1 MMHRLVDTLGD
12 IGLYRRLV
20 EIQLRTQL
28 QYKINLTVDV
38 GTYFLLTALEYM
50 VIFLYFGKFPTLL
63 GWHVGEVAL
72 LGAVV
77 SFAFGIAE
85 LCGGGIDNLSAIV
98 RLGEFDRVLLR
109 PIGALAQVASS
120 EFRLR
125 RVGRLTQGVFLFLFA
140 LHLLPAL
147 DWTPARMLALMFGI
161 VSGAL
166 VFIAVMLLGA
176 TLCFWTVEATELT
189 NLLTYGG
196 REAMSW
202 PLAVYNQTFQRFF
215 LFVVP
220 LATGLY
226 IPICYILNR
235 PLPFHLPG
243 VTVVLCPPVAL
254 LFAAIAMSLWQL
266 GIRHYQSAGG

>member
-1 MMHRLVDTLGD
+1 MLADVLGD

-20 EIQLRTQL
+20 EMQLRTQL
-28 QYKINLTVDV
+28 QYKINLAVDV
-38 GTYFLLTALEYM
+38 GTYFLVTALEYM
-50 VIFLYFGKFPTLL
+50 VVFLYFGRFGSLL

-77 SFAFGIAE
+77 SFTFGIAE
-85 LCGGGIDNLSAIV
+85 LYGGGIENFSATI

-109 PIGALAQVASS
+109 PVGALAQVASS

-125 RVGRLTQGVFLFLFA
+125 RLGRLTQGILLFLFA

-147 DWTPARMLALMFGI
+147 DWTPARMLALTFGI
-161 VSGAL
+161 VSG
-166 VFIAVMLLGA
+166 VVIFIAVMLLGA
-176 TLCFWTVEATELT
+176 TICFWTVEATELT

-215 LFVVP
+215 LFVIP
-220 LATGLY
+220 LASGLY
-226 IPICYILNR
+226 IPVCYVLNR
-235 PLPFHLPG
+235 PLPFNLPG
-243 VTVVLCPPVAL
+243 VIILLSPVVAL
-254 LFAAIAMSLWQL
+254 MFAGVATSVWRL

>member
-1 MMHRLVDTLGD
+1 MRMLADTLGD
-12 IGLYRRLV
+12 IGLYRRLI
-20 EIQLRTQL
+20 EMQLRTQL
-28 QYKINLTVDV
+28 QYKVNLVVDV
-38 GTYFLLTALEYM
+38 GTYFLVTALEYM
-50 VIFLYFGKFPTLL
+50 VIFLYFGRFPTLL
-63 GWHVGEVAL
+63 GWRVGEVAL

-77 SFAFGIAE
+77 SFTFGIAE
-85 LCGGGIDNLSAIV
+85 LCGGGIDNFSAIV

-109 PIGALAQVASS
+109 PVGALAQVASS

-125 RVGRLTQGVFLFLFA
+125 RLGRLTQGALLFLFA

-147 DWTPARMLALMFGI
+147 EWTPARLLVLMFGM
-161 VSGAL
+161 VSGA
-166 VFIAVMLLGA
+166 VIFIAVMLLGA

-189 NLLTYGG
+189 SLLTYGS

-226 IPICYILNR
+226 MPICFILNR

-243 VTVVLCPPVAL
+243 VTIVLSPLVAL
-254 LFAAIAMSLWQL
+254 LFAGTATSLWRL
-266 GIRHYQSAGG
+266 GIRRYQSAGG

>member
-1 MMHRLVDTLGD
+1 MKNLLADTLGD
-12 IGLYRRLV
+12 TGSYRRLV
-20 EIQLRTQL
+20 EMQLKTQL
-28 QYKINLTVDV
+28 QYKINLAVDV
-38 GTYFLLTALEYM
+38 GTYFFVTFLEYM
-50 VIFLYFGKFPTLL
+50 VVFLYFGKFPTLL

-77 SFAFGIAE
+77 SFTFGIAE
-85 LCGGGIDNLSAIV
+85 LCGGGIDSFSATI

-109 PIGALAQVASS
+109 PVGALAQVASS

-125 RVGRLTQGVFLFLFA
+125 RLGRLTQGVLLFLFA
-140 LHLLPAL
+140 VHLLPAL
-147 DWTPARMLALMFGI
+147 DWTSARVLALMLGI

-166 VFIAVMLLGA
+166 IFIAVMLLGA

-189 NLLTYGG
+189 NLATYGG

-215 LFVVP
+215 LFIVP

-226 IPICYILNR
+226 MPICFILNR
-235 PLPFHLPG
+235 PLPFQLPG
-243 VTVVLCPPVAL
+243 VTVVLCPLVAL
-254 LFAAIAMSLWQL
+254 LFAGIATSLWRL

>member
-1 MMHRLVDTLGD
+1 MVHMLADTLGD
-12 IGLYRRLV
+12 VGLYRRLV
-20 EIQLRTQL
+20 EMQLRTQL
-28 QYKINLTVDV
+28 QYKINLTVDI
-38 GTYFLLTALEYM
+38 GTYFLVTALEYM
-50 VIFLYFGKFPTLL
+50 VIFLYFGRFPTLL

-72 LGAVV
+72 LGAAV
-77 SFAFGIAE
+77 SFTFGIAE
-85 LCGGGIDNLSAIV
+85 LCGGGIDNFSEII

-109 PIGALAQVASS
+109 PVGALAQVASS

-125 RVGRLTQGVFLFLFA
+125 RLGRLTQGALLFLFA

-147 DWTPARMLALMFGI
+147 DWTPARTLALMFGV
-161 VSGAL
+161 VSG
-166 VFIAVMLLGA
+166 VIIFIAVTLLGA

-202 PLAVYNQTFQRFF
+202 PLVVYNQTFQRFF
-215 LFVVP
+215 LFVIP
-220 LATGLY
+220 LATGIYL
-226 IPICYILNR
+226 PICYILNR

-243 VTVVLCPPVAL
+243 VTVVLCPLVAL
-254 LFAAIAMSLWQL
+254 LFAGIATSLWRL